1 MTSRRAISPVIATVI
16 LIAVAV
22 ALGIAVAVWAGA
34 LTGNLQNQEKLIV
47 TAYMPDLT
55 HIVVSITN
63 QSPKA
68 ITVSQVSF
76 NNWPQPLIVAAFA
89 PRMNSG
95 ATLTTASI
103 VVANSTNLSSGIS
116 YPITVSTASGGA
128 YPVTVTAP

>member
-47 TAYMPDLT
+47 TGYMPTDGILT
-55 HIVVSITN
+55 LSITN
-63 QSPKA
+63 QSPKSV
-68 ITVSQVSF
+68 TVTSISF
-76 NNWPQPLIVAAFA
+76 NNAPQTIPPAFVSMASGVASSQ
-89 PRMNSG
+89 NI
-95 ATLTTASI
+95 TLTAAGSP
-103 VVANSTNLSSGIS
+103 GIS
-116 YPITVSTASGGA
+116 YPVTVATASGGS